1 MKLIQ
6 NPDSFLRMFPGFL
19 LFSLLIA
26 VFSACKEPDLG
37 LELQNPA
44 DNVALLTNDSLIV
57 RSTMEVDDSVKTDEL
72 SLNLLGSY
80 NDPLLG
86 IMRAG
91 FYAQLRPSVSNINLG
106 VNPKIDSVILVLPY
120 RNFYGD
126 VTKLNGLQKFSVYQL
141 EGSLNLTSNYYS
153 TDTIQRKWLI
163 GEKELV
169 PQLTD
174 SVLVTG
180 RKEIP
185 QMRIR
190 LLEGPNGVGEQ
201 LVNNPAA
208 LLSAA
213 TFVEFFKGIYVESS
227 LSDNIPGNG
236 AILDLAL
243 QNGARMDVFYQND
256 SNDSL
261 RTTFV
266 VNENSARFTRFNHT
280 YLPEVLAMINN
291 GANTQESF
299 FVQNM
304 SGFRGKIE
312 FPTLLSWK
320 GNRNILINK
329 AQLIIPVDPQSIGKY
344 PPVILLNM
352 VSKNS
357 VGSLIKTP
365 DLAVGSTYSL
375 GEYVA
380 NKNMYRFNITLYIQ
394 NLLKGNSVD
403 YGLFIQP
410 TGTGV
415 SANRVRLNGSQHPLN
430 PMKLELL
437 YEELQN

>member
-19 LFSLLIA
+19 LFSLICIG
-26 VFSACKEPDLG
+26 FSACKQPDLG

-44 DNVALLTNDSLIV
+44 DNVTLLRYDSLNI

-86 IMRAG
+86 LMRAG

-120 RNFYGD
+120 RSAYGD
-126 VTKLNGLQKFSVYQL
+126 LTKLNGLQKFSVYQL
-141 EGSLNLTSNYYS
+141 EGSMDLASSYYS
-153 TDTIQRKWLI
+153 TDTIQRKYLI
-163 GEKELV
+163 GERELV

-174 SVLVTG
+174 SVTVSG

-185 QMRIR
+185 QMRIK

-201 LVNNPAA
+201 LINNPSA
-208 LLSAA
+208 LLSADA
-213 TFVEFFKGIYVESS
+213 FVQFFKGIYVESS

-236 AILDLAL
+236 AILDFSL
-243 QNGARMDVFYQND
+243 QNGARMDVYYQND
-256 SNDSL
+256 ANDSL

-280 YLPEVLAMINN
+280 YLPEILAMLDN
-291 GANTQESF
+291 GANTQASF

-304 SGFRGKIE
+304 SGFRGRIE
-312 FPTLLSWK
+312 FPTLLAWK
-320 GNRNILINK
+320 GDRNILLNK
-329 AQLIIPVDPQSIGKY
+329 AQLIIPVDPEFIGKY
-344 PPVILLNM
+344 PPNILLNM

-357 VGSLIKTP
+357 VGTLIKTP

-380 NKNMYRFNITLYIQ
+380 GKHMYRFNITLYLQ
-394 NLLKGNSVD
+394 KLLKGNSVD

-415 SANRVRLNGSQHPLN
+415 SANRVRLNGFQHPVN
-430 PMKLELL
+430 PMKIELL